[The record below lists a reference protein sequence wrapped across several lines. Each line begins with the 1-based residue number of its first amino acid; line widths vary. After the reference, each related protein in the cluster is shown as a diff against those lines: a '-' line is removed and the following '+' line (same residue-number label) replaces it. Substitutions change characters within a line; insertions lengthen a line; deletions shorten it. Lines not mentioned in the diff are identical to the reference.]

1 MWRPFILEL
10 NSCSFLLSL
19 STLFNMGEP
28 FYKILQSQGFGS
40 RKECHQM
47 IRHGCCG
54 VNGAVIT
61 DPEKLVDLSDGA
73 ILMVDGVAWP
83 YVQRLYVALNKP
95 AGYECSRAPTHHES
109 VFELLPPHFMRRGV
123 QPVGRLDWDSR
134 GLLLFS
140 DDGAFIHYLT
150 SPKKHIPKT
159 YRVTTEAPS
168 TDRMVRELLQGV
180 LLRGETGL
188 CRALA
193 CTVRGD
199 FQLELVVD
207 EGKYHQ
213 VKRMLAA
220 VGNHCVGLERVQ
232 IGDLSL
238 EMLGLSEGEWT
249 YLTAEHLRIIGY
261 VSK

>member
-1 MWRPFILEL
+1 MVLEYIL
-10 NSCSFLLSL
+10 C
-19 STLFNMGEP
+19 MGEP

-40 RKECHQM
+40 RKECIQM
-47 IRHGCCG
+47 IRHGRCA
-54 VNGAVIT
+54 VHGAVIT
-61 DPEKLVDLSDGA
+61 DPEESVSLSEGA
-73 ILMVDGVAWP
+73 ILTVDGVSWP

-95 AGYECSRAPTHHES
+95 AGYECSRAPTHHDS
-109 VFELLPPHFMRRGV
+109 VFELLPPHFMCRGV

-159 YRVTTEAPS
+159 YRVTTEAPC

-180 LLRGETGL
+180 LLRGEAEL

-220 VGNHCVGLERVQ
+220 VGNRCTELERVQ
-232 IGDLSL
+232 IGSLSL
-238 EMLGLSEGEWT
+238 ERLGILEGQWT
-249 YLTAEHLRIIGY
+249 YLTVEHLMDLGY
-261 VSK
+261 IK